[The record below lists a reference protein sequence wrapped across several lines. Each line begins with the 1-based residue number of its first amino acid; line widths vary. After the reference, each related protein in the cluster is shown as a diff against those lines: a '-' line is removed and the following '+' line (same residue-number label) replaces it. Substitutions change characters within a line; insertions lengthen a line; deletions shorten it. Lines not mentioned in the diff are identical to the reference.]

1 MGQRVVKQHRPAW
14 RPPAWLV
21 GTDGWLVV
29 TVAALVLWGLLM
41 VYSASPEF
49 QWFFGHRLANNVID
63 VAALVRRQAVFVLL
77 GASVAVFLAAVD
89 YRRWQKLAPL
99 ALFGVWGMLL
109 LVLVFKH
116 LGGGTGRFLHGGS
129 FQPSEVA
136 KVATVFYLAVW
147 LERRQEQLG
156 KREYGLYPLGF
167 IVGATGGLVLMEP
180 DLSAAATIVMIGML
194 MFFLAG
200 GSVRQLVLVGGA
212 ALLGGGMVLLVY
224 PHGMARMQG
233 YLAGLHDPAKAA
245 DQIRLAI
252 SAAARGGWLGV
263 GPGRS
268 QIKVSGLP
276 LPHSDSVFAVV
287 AEEYGVIGA
296 TLMVFLFGVIVW
308 RGVRIGLRAPDTYG
322 RLLASGLAL
331 WLGLEAF
338 SNMGMMLNLLPLAG
352 NALPFISY
360 GGSNMVSALM
370 AIGLILSVGRATSR
384 EAEQTRSDTGA
395 VVSLRRGN
403 RRRRVSRPVG
413 ASGTG
418 R

>member
-1 MGQRVVKQHRPAW
+1 MGQRSVKRRRPTW
-14 RPPAWLV
+14 RPPEWLV

-29 TVAALVLWGLLM
+29 AVAALVLWGLLM

-49 QWFFGHRLANNVID
+49 QWFFGRRLSNDTVD
-63 VAALVRRQAVFVLL
+63 VAALVRRQAIFVLL
-77 GASVAVFLAAVD
+77 GAGGAVFLAAVD

-99 ALFGVWGMLL
+99 ALFGTWVMLF
-109 LVLVFKH
+109 LVLVLKH

-129 FQPSEVA
+129 FQPSEMA

-147 LERRQEQLG
+147 LARRQGRLG
-156 KREYGLYPLGF
+156 EREYGLYPLGF
-167 IVGATGGLVLMEP
+167 ILGVTGGLVMMEP
-180 DLSAAATIVMIGML
+180 DLSAAATIVVVGML

-200 GSVRQLVLVGGA
+200 GSLRQLLLVGGA
-212 ALLGGGMVLLVY
+212 ALLGGLVVLLLY
-224 PHGMARMQG
+224 PQGMTRMRE
-233 YLAGLHDPAKAA
+233 YLIGLGDPAKAA

-252 SAAARGGWLGV
+252 SAAARGGWFGV

-287 AEEYGVIGA
+287 AEEYGVVGA
-296 TLMVFLFGVIVW
+296 AVMVFLFAVVVW
-308 RGVRIGLRAPDTYG
+308 RGVRIGLRAPDVYG

-338 SNMGMMLNLLPLAG
+338 ANMSMMLNLLPLAG

-360 GGSNMVSALM
+360 GGSNMVSALS
-370 AIGLILSVGRATSR
+370 AVGLILSVGRAASR
-384 EAEQTRSDTGA
+384 EAEQARRDTGA
-395 VVSLRRGN
+395 VVSLRRGD

-413 ASGTG
+413 ASGAG